1 MKAMVMRGRPLM
13 AAGGEFLRY
22 FLASIVALVVD
33 MSLLIL
39 LANYIHYTAAA
50 CIGFLVGAGV
60 HYLISIAFVF
70 RRRRLEHRKITE
82 IAVFIGSGAMALLV
96 TIGVV
101 SLCVEFLHASLP
113 VAKLVAAG
121 ASFLFGY
128 GARKLALF

>member
-1 MKAMVMRGRPLM
+1 MKAMAIEVRPLM

-22 FLASIVALVVD
+22 FLASVVALTVD
-33 MSLLIL
+33 MVLLIF
-39 LANYIHYTAAA
+39 LANYVHYALATSVS
-50 CIGFLVGAGV
+50 FLVGAGV

-70 RRRRLEHRKITE
+70 RRRRLEDRQMTE
-82 IAVFIGSGAMALLV
+82 IAVFIGSGIMALLV

-101 SLCVEFLHASLP
+101 AVCVEILHTSLP